1 MDSPFGDW
9 FEAQFPAE
17 SGMLASRAD
26 EQLTDMI
33 RLGKAAEAEQA
44 TRRIRRDQE
53 RAALMAWQAAE
64 KLHPAC
70 MGGTTL
76 TDEEREDLLMWRTEC
91 LRQCGGATDGGD
103 PEAAGRWSG
112 RASRADAMMQRLGGE
127 R

>member
-9 FEAQFPAE
+9 FDAQFPPE
-17 SGMLASRAD
+17 SGMLASRTD

-33 RLGKAAEAEQA
+33 RLGNAAEAELA

-76 TDEEREDLLMWRTEC
+76 TDEERAAFERAADLIDAKTC
-91 LRQCGGATDGGD
+91 GDSATLRSLL
-103 PEAAGRWSG
+103 E
-112 RASRADAMMQRLGGE
+112 RL
-127 R
+127 